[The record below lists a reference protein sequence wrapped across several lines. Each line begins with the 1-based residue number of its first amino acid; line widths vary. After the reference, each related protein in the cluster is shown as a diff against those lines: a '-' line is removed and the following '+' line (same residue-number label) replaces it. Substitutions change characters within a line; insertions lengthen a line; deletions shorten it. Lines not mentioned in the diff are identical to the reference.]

1 MTQNNINICI
11 IRSLVSF
18 GIVLSNLTLTEIFAV
33 SAQPSNPDRGI
44 ECIKKYS
51 AFYYSP
57 EGGDLS
63 RAAAL
68 AKAEKT
74 CAEQSKQPTPRN
86 DEPREPRNDNSGG
99 SPEAIASCM
108 KKLMYERKPVCTRSD
123 CARLSSPEEN
133 ANSGFGGWQWQTV
146 RTSTS
151 ENAAVRVC
159 RNAS

>member
-1 MTQNNINICI
+1 MPQKNINTCI

-33 SAQPSNPDRGI
+33 SAQSSDPDRGI

-51 AFYYSP
+51 AFYYSR
-57 EGGDLS
+57 EGGNLS
-63 RAAAL
+63 TADAL

-74 CAEQSKQPTPRN
+74 CAEQTKQPTPSN
-86 DEPREPRNDNSGG
+86 DEPRVPSNDNSGG

-108 KKLMYERKPVCTRSD
+108 KKLMYERKPVCTESSCFSLR
-123 CARLSSPEEN
+123 SPEEN
-133 ANSGFGGWQWQTV
+133 ANRSFGGWQWQTV

-151 ENAAVRVC
+151 ENSAVRVC

>member
-1 MTQNNINICI
+1 MLQKNISTCI

-33 SAQPSNPDRGI
+33 SAQSSDPDRGI

-51 AFYYSP
+51 EFYYSRQ
-57 EGGDLS
+57 GGDLS
-63 RAAAL
+63 RADAL

-74 CAEQSKQPTPRN
+74 CAEQSQQPTRRN

-108 KKLMYERKPVCTRSD
+108 QKLMYERKPVCTRSD

-133 ANSGFGGWQWQTV
+133 ANNSFGGWQWQTV

-151 ENAAVRVC
+151 ENAAVRAC
-159 RNAS
+159 REAR